1 MRIRRE
7 MEQAREDGSTIP
19 SGLRTAAR
27 PKLRAVHTAGSF
39 VEGMSVW
46 LIDAHPLMRAGL
58 KAQLDGKGFAIVA
71 EGGSLSEVFGKG
83 GSGLPHLIV
92 VDMNLGLAVLGE
104 VKSSQPEAR
113 VVVLA
118 EHAELSHL
126 VDAFGAGADGYLL
139 KSISTDALVESLR
152 LVVLGEKVFPGVV
165 TNYLS
170 MLGSSNGNHERV
182 RIGEVPLSQ
191 RELDIIRHLADGHSN
206 KTIANELSITE
217 ATVKVHLK
225 TVLRKIGV
233 ANRTQV
239 AIWAVQHGV
248 VKGPNGNGNGNGARN
263 AIRPR

>member
-1 MRIRRE
+1 
-7 MEQAREDGSTIP
+7 
-19 SGLRTAAR
+19 
-27 PKLRAVHTAGSF
+27 
-39 VEGMSVW
+39 MSVW

-71 EGGSLSEVFGKG
+71 EGGSLTDVSSKSAG
-83 GSGLPHLIV
+83 GLPHLVI
-92 VDMNLGLAVLGE
+92 VDMALGLAVLGE
-104 VKSSQPEAR
+104 VKSAQPDAR
-113 VVVLA
+113 LVVLA

-152 LVVLGEKVFPGVV
+152 LVALGEKVFPGIV

-170 MLGSSNGNHERV
+170 MLGASNGTSDRV
-182 RIGEVPLSQ
+182 RVGEIPLSQ

-225 TVLRKIGV
+225 TVLRKVGV

-248 VKGPNGNGNGNGARN
+248 VKASNGNGGAAR

>member
-1 MRIRRE
+1 
-7 MEQAREDGSTIP
+7 
-19 SGLRTAAR
+19 
-27 PKLRAVHTAGSF
+27 
-39 VEGMSVW
+39 MSVW

-71 EGGSLSEVFGKG
+71 EGASLNEVFAKSS
-83 GSGLPHLIV
+83 SGLPHLVV
-92 VDMNLGLAVLGE
+92 VDMALGVSVLGE
-104 VKSSQPEAR
+104 VKTSQPDAR

-152 LVVLGEKVFPGVV
+152 LVALGEKVFPSIV

-170 MLGSSNGNHERV
+170 MLGPTNGNGDRV
-182 RIGEVPLSQ
+182 RVGEIPLSQ

-248 VKGPNGNGNGNGARN
+248 VKGPNGNGFGAART
-263 AIRPR
+263 ARPR

>member
-1 MRIRRE
+1 
-7 MEQAREDGSTIP
+7 
-19 SGLRTAAR
+19 
-27 PKLRAVHTAGSF
+27 
-39 VEGMSVW
+39 VEGLSVW

-58 KAQLDGKGFAIVA
+58 KAQLDGQGFTIIA
-71 EGGSLSEVFGKG
+71 EGGSLSEVFEKAADAQ
-83 GSGLPHLIV
+83 PQLIV
-92 VDMNLGLAVLGE
+92 VDMNLGLAALGE
-104 VKSSQPEAR
+104 VKSSRPSAR

-126 VDAFGAGADGYLL
+126 VDAFAAGADGYLL

-152 LVVLGEKVFPGVV
+152 LVVLGEKVFPGIV

-170 MLGSSNGNHERV
+170 MLGASNGNHEPVRV
-182 RIGEVPLSQ
+182 GDVPLSQ
-191 RELDIIRHLADGHSN
+191 RELEIIRHLADGHSN
-206 KTIANELSITE
+206 KTIAKELSIAE

-248 VKGPNGNGNGNGARN
+248 VKGPNGSANANGTFNSDTSSDHGHHH
-263 AIRPR
+263 

>member
-1 MRIRRE
+1 
-7 MEQAREDGSTIP
+7 
-19 SGLRTAAR
+19 
-27 PKLRAVHTAGSF
+27 
-39 VEGMSVW
+39 MSVW

-71 EGGSLSEVFGKG
+71 EGGSLSEVSGKG
-83 GSGLPHLIV
+83 GNGLPHLIV
-92 VDMNLGLAVLGE
+92 VDMNLGLALLGE
-104 VKSSQPEAR
+104 VKTSQPEAR
-113 VVVLA
+113 IVVLA

-152 LVVLGEKVFPGVV
+152 LVALGEKVFPGIV

-170 MLGSSNGNHERV
+170 MLGAGNGGADRRV
-182 RIGEVPLSQ
+182 GEIPLSQ

-233 ANRTQV
+233 VNRTQV

-248 VKGPNGNGNGNGARN
+248 VKPSGTNGNGVRT

>member
-1 MRIRRE
+1 
-7 MEQAREDGSTIP
+7 
-19 SGLRTAAR
+19 
-27 PKLRAVHTAGSF
+27 
-39 VEGMSVW
+39 MSVW

-58 KAQLDGKGFAIVA
+58 KAQLDGNGFAVVA
-71 EGGSLSEVFGKG
+71 EGGSFGEVFDK
-83 GSGLPHLIV
+83 SGTDNPNLVV

-104 VKSSQPEAR
+104 IKTSQPAAR
-113 VVVLA
+113 IVVLA
-118 EHAELSHL
+118 EHAELTHL

-139 KSISTDALVESLR
+139 KSISSHALVESLR
-152 LVVLGEKVFPGVV
+152 LVALGEKVFPGIV

-170 MLGSSNGNHERV
+170 MLGASNGNNERV
-182 RIGEVPLSQ
+182 RVGDVPLSQ

-239 AIWAVQHGV
+239 AIWAVQHGI
-248 VKGPNGNGNGNGARN
+248 VKNPNSNGNGNGNGRF
-263 AIRPR
+263 IRPR

>member
-1 MRIRRE
+1 
-7 MEQAREDGSTIP
+7 
-19 SGLRTAAR
+19 
-27 PKLRAVHTAGSF
+27 
-39 VEGMSVW
+39 MSVW

-71 EGGSLSEVFGKG
+71 EGGSLGDVVEKDVDGI
-83 GSGLPHLIV
+83 PRLIV
-92 VDMNLGLAVLGE
+92 VDMNLGLSVLGE
-104 VKSSQPEAR
+104 IKISQPNAR

-118 EHAELSHL
+118 EHAELTHL

-152 LVVLGEKVFPGVV
+152 LVALGEKVFPGIV

-170 MLGSSNGNHERV
+170 MLGASSGNNDRV
-182 RIGEVPLSQ
+182 RVGDIPLSQ
-191 RELDIIRHLADGHSN
+191 RELDIIRHLADGNSN
-206 KTIANELSITE
+206 KTIAIELSITE

-239 AIWAVQHGV
+239 AIWAVQHGI
-248 VKGPNGNGNGNGARN
+248 VKGPNGNGMGHGRLPNLRQQRN
-263 AIRPR
+263 

>member
-1 MRIRRE
+1 M
-7 MEQAREDGSTIP
+7 D
-19 SGLRTAAR
+19 
-27 PKLRAVHTAGSF
+27 
-39 VEGMSVW
+39 GMSVW

-71 EGGSLSEVFGKG
+71 EGGSFAEVFEKSA
-83 GSGLPHLIV
+83 SGLPHLVV
-92 VDMNLGLAVLGE
+92 VDMGLGLSVLSD
-104 VKSSQPEAR
+104 VKSSQPGAR
-113 VVVLA
+113 IVVLA

-139 KSISTDALVESLR
+139 KSISSDALVESLR
-152 LVVLGEKVFPGVV
+152 LVALGEKVFPGIV

-170 MLGSSNGNHERV
+170 QLGGGFNGHGDRTRV
-182 RIGEVPLSQ
+182 GDIPLSQ

-248 VKGPNGNGNGNGARN
+248 VKSPNLMGNGNGGMPRPVVRAR
-263 AIRPR
+263 

>member
-1 MRIRRE
+1 M
-7 MEQAREDGSTIP
+7 G
-19 SGLRTAAR
+19 
-27 PKLRAVHTAGSF
+27 KH

-71 EGGSLSEVFGKG
+71 EGGSFNDVFEKNAEE
-83 GSGLPHLIV
+83 PRLIV
-92 VDMNLGLAVLGE
+92 VDMNLGLPALGE
-104 VKSSQPEAR
+104 IKTAR
-113 VVVLA
+113 PNARIVVMA

-139 KSISTDALVESLR
+139 KSISSDALVESLR
-152 LVVLGEKVFPGVV
+152 LVALGEKVFPSIV

-170 MLGSSNGNHERV
+170 MLGASNGNNERV
-182 RIGEVPLSQ
+182 RVGDVPLSQ

-239 AIWAVQHGV
+239 AIWAVQHGI
-248 VKGPNGNGNGNGARN
+248 VKGPNGNGNGNIRAV
-263 AIRPR
+263 RPR

>member
-1 MRIRRE
+1 
-7 MEQAREDGSTIP
+7 
-19 SGLRTAAR
+19 
-27 PKLRAVHTAGSF
+27 
-39 VEGMSVW
+39 MSVW

-71 EGGSLSEVFGKG
+71 EGGSFTEVFEKNAG
-83 GSGLPHLIV
+83 GMPHLIV
-92 VDMNLGLAVLGE
+92 VDLNLGVAVLGE
-104 VKSSQPEAR
+104 VKSSQPGAR

-126 VDAFGAGADGYLL
+126 VDAFSAGADGYLL
-139 KSISTDALVESLR
+139 KSISSDALVESLR
-152 LVVLGEKVFPGVV
+152 LVALGEKVFPGIV

-170 MLGSSNGNHERV
+170 QLGANGNGNGAHDRL
-182 RIGEVPLSQ
+182 RIGDIPLSQ

-248 VKGPNGNGNGNGARN
+248 VKPTSANGNGARV
-263 AIRPR
+263 AARR

>member
-1 MRIRRE
+1 M
-7 MEQAREDGSTIP
+7 D
-19 SGLRTAAR
+19 
-27 PKLRAVHTAGSF
+27 
-39 VEGMSVW
+39 GMSVW

-71 EGGSLSEVFGKG
+71 EGGSFTEVFEKSA
-83 GSGLPHLIV
+83 SGLPHLV
-92 VDMNLGLAVLGE
+92 VIDMGLGLAVLSD
-104 VKSSQPEAR
+104 VKSSQPGAR
-113 VVVLA
+113 IVVLA

-139 KSISTDALVESLR
+139 KSISSDALVESLR
-152 LVVLGEKVFPGVV
+152 LVALGEKVFPGIV

-170 MLGSSNGNHERV
+170 QLGGGLNGDRTRV
-182 RIGEVPLSQ
+182 GDIPLSQ

-248 VKGPNGNGNGNGARN
+248 VKSPSSNGTGNGSNIRP
-263 AIRPR
+263 AIRAR

>member
-1 MRIRRE
+1 
-7 MEQAREDGSTIP
+7 
-19 SGLRTAAR
+19 
-27 PKLRAVHTAGSF
+27 
-39 VEGMSVW
+39 MSVW

-71 EGGSLSEVFGKG
+71 EGGSLSEAVAKSA
-83 GSGLPHLIV
+83 SGLPHLIV
-92 VDMNLGLAVLGE
+92 VDMALGVSVLGE
-104 VKSSQPEAR
+104 VKASQPDAR

-152 LVVLGEKVFPGVV
+152 LVALGEKVFPSVV

-170 MLGSSNGNHERV
+170 MLGPINGNGNGTDRV
-182 RIGEVPLSQ
+182 RVGEVPLSQ

-248 VKGPNGNGNGNGARN
+248 VKGPNGNGNGFGRA

>member
-1 MRIRRE
+1 M
-7 MEQAREDGSTIP
+7 GT
-19 SGLRTAAR
+19 
-27 PKLRAVHTAGSF
+27 H

-71 EGGSLSEVFGKG
+71 EGASLADVFQKSE
-83 GSGLPHLIV
+83 SGVPHLIV
-92 VDMNLGLAVLGE
+92 VDLNLGLAVLGE
-104 VKSSQPEAR
+104 IKTSQPSAR
-113 VVVLA
+113 VVVMA

-126 VDAFGAGADGYLL
+126 VDAFGAGADGYIL

-152 LVVLGEKVFPGVV
+152 LVGLGEKVFPGIV

-170 MLGSSNGNHERV
+170 MLGATNGNNERV
-182 RIGEVPLSQ
+182 RVGDVPLSQ

-239 AIWAVQHGV
+239 AIWAVQHGI
-248 VKGPNGNGNGNGARN
+248 VKGPSINGGINGRVVS
-263 AIRPR
+263 RSR

>member
-1 MRIRRE
+1 M
-7 MEQAREDGSTIP
+7 Q
-19 SGLRTAAR
+19 
-27 PKLRAVHTAGSF
+27 
-39 VEGMSVW
+39 VW

-71 EGGSLSEVFGKG
+71 EGGSLGDVVQKSANGV
-83 GSGLPHLIV
+83 PHLV
-92 VDMNLGLAVLGE
+92 VIDMNLGLTALGE
-104 VKSSQPEAR
+104 IKISQPDAR
-113 VVVLA
+113 VVVMA
-118 EHAELSHL
+118 EHAELTHL

-152 LVVLGEKVFPGVV
+152 LVALGEKVFPGVV

-170 MLGSSNGNHERV
+170 MLGATNGNNERV
-182 RIGEVPLSQ
+182 RVGDVPLSQ

-248 VKGPNGNGNGNGARN
+248 VKGPNGNGNGNG
-263 AIRPR
+263 RPLRRQ

>member
-1 MRIRRE
+1 
-7 MEQAREDGSTIP
+7 
-19 SGLRTAAR
+19 
-27 PKLRAVHTAGSF
+27 
-39 VEGMSVW
+39 MSVW

-58 KAQLDGKGFAIVA
+58 KAQLDGKGFAIIA
-71 EGGSLSEVFGKG
+71 EGGSLGEVFEKAAEA
-83 GSGLPHLIV
+83 LPQLIV

-104 VKSSQPEAR
+104 VKSSQPGAR

-152 LVVLGEKVFPGVV
+152 LVVLGEKVFPGIV

-170 MLGSSNGNHERV
+170 MLGASNGNHERV
-182 RIGEVPLSQ
+182 RVGDVPLSQ

-248 VKGPNGNGNGNGARN
+248 VKGPNGSANGNGNGNGNGART
-263 AIRPR
+263 AIRLRG

>member
-1 MRIRRE
+1 MGPASA
-7 MEQAREDGSTIP
+7 QHLALNSGNFVSGKP
-19 SGLRTAAR
+19 S
-27 PKLRAVHTAGSF
+27 LRAVSKVGNF
-39 VEGMSVW
+39 VDGMSVW

-71 EGGSLSEVFGKG
+71 EGGSLSEVFAKSA
-83 GSGLPHLIV
+83 SGLPHLVV
-92 VDMNLGLAVLGE
+92 VDMDLGLPVLAD
-104 VKSSQPEAR
+104 VKASQPDAR
-113 VVVLA
+113 IVVLA

-152 LVVLGEKVFPGVV
+152 LVALGEKVFPGIV

-170 MLGSSNGNHERV
+170 MLGASNGGAERT
-182 RIGEVPLSQ
+182 RAGEVPLSQ

-233 ANRTQV
+233 VNRTQV

-248 VKGPNGNGNGNGARN
+248 VKPQGGNGRM

>member
-1 MRIRRE
+1 
-7 MEQAREDGSTIP
+7 
-19 SGLRTAAR
+19 
-27 PKLRAVHTAGSF
+27 
-39 VEGMSVW
+39 MSVW

-58 KAQLDGKGFAIVA
+58 KAQLDGKGFAIDA
-71 EGGSLSEVFGKG
+71 EGGSLGEAFEKNAN
-83 GSGLPHLIV
+83 GLPHLIV

-104 VKSSQPEAR
+104 VKLSQPGAR

-126 VDAFGAGADGYLL
+126 VDAFSAGADGYLL

-152 LVVLGEKVFPGVV
+152 LVALGEKVFPGIV

-170 MLGSSNGNHERV
+170 MLGATNGHDRTRV
-182 RIGEVPLSQ
+182 GEIPLSQ

-233 ANRTQV
+233 SNRTQV

-248 VKGPNGNGNGNGARN
+248 VKGPNGHGNGNGRN
-263 AIRPR
+263 PIRPR

>member
-1 MRIRRE
+1 M
-7 MEQAREDGSTIP
+7 GN
-19 SGLRTAAR
+19 
-27 PKLRAVHTAGSF
+27 F
-39 VEGMSVW
+39 VDGMSVW

-71 EGGSLSEVFGKG
+71 EGGSLAEVCDKSA
-83 GSGLPHLIV
+83 SGLPHLVV
-92 VDMNLGLAVLGE
+92 VDLSLGLSVLGE
-104 VKSSQPEAR
+104 VKASQPDAR

-118 EHAELSHL
+118 EHAELAHL

-152 LVVLGEKVFPGVV
+152 LVALGEKVFPGIV

-170 MLGSSNGNHERV
+170 MLGTGNGGGDRLRV
-182 RIGEVPLSQ
+182 GDIPLSQ
-191 RELDIIRHLADGHSN
+191 RELDIIRHLADGRSN

-248 VKGPNGNGNGNGARN
+248 VKSLSAGNGGSNRGFRV
-263 AIRPR
+263 R